1 MIIPMSRFWS
11 RWYSDLV
18 SCTARVIMIDLN
30 HLDTIANS
38 LSDLLPP
45 ALYESRGELQTLF
58 KDVLQAGL
66 AKLDLVTREEFEIQR
81 VILLS
86 TREKLETLLHT
97 LVLLEDRLTD
107 QGKN

>member
-1 MIIPMSRFWS
+1 M
-11 RWYSDLV
+11 
-18 SCTARVIMIDLN
+18 
-30 HLDTIANS
+30 
-38 LSDLLPP
+38 
-45 ALYESRGELQTLF
+45 
-58 KDVLQAGL
+58 

>member
-1 MIIPMSRFWS
+1 M
-11 RWYSDLV
+11 
-18 SCTARVIMIDLN
+18 N
-30 HLDTIANS
+30 H
-38 LSDLLPP
+38 
-45 ALYESRGELQTLF
+45 GELQTLF